1 MSALIYLICYNAS
14 EKMVI
19 KMKLIHYINGK
30 VETNEQISDNNV
42 QKNEKKYE
50 FFLDNIRNNIYITD
64 RLVFIRQNDDYIFTL
79 EISDKSFCTLE
90 LIKEKQVL
98 DIDVLEASYKEYE
111 KYIDINYVLN
121 TDQDK
126 HHIILEIEG

>member
-1 MSALIYLICYNAS
+1 
-14 EKMVI
+14 MVI

-98 DIDVLEASYKEYE
+98 DIEVLEASYKEYE